1 MNTSLEFETINEKY
15 SKALYGDFNIIID
28 MTNGYINATKLC
40 AVGGKQMSHWLENK
54 GSKDLIKE
62 FENVD
67 CYPDSHIYEVR
78 NGIKCNNINGTY
90 VHPDLIPH
98 IASWVSPKFACKVSK
113 IINVWKQ
120 SSPENEFRYWNDM
133 GESFKQTKYNHTSEW
148 KEAFIRDH
156 IALEEDGSIEVETPA
171 GFIDV
176 LTSDKIIEVKQEHNW
191 KHALGQ
197 IKCYGFYYPTKEKW
211 IYLFDCKYTNK
222 DIINNICKFENV
234 FVKYID

>member
-15 SKALYGDFNIIID
+15 STAKYSDFNVIID
-28 MTNGYINATKLC
+28 ITNGYINATKLC
-40 AVGGKQMSHWLENK
+40 AVGGKRFDNWIRNN
-54 GSKDLIKE
+54 GSRELIKE
-62 FENVD
+62 FEENLTEYDNVVITD
-67 CYPDSHIYEVR
+67 NSY
-78 NGIKCNNINGTY
+78 GITRGTY

-98 IASWVSPKFACKVSK
+98 IASWVSPKFACKISK
-113 IINVWKQ
+113 IINAWKQ

-148 KEAFIRDH
+148 KESFIRDH

-234 FVKYID
+234 FVKYIE

>member
-15 SKALYGDFNIIID
+15 STAKYGDFNVLID

-40 AVGGKQMSHWLENK
+40 KNGGKQFCHWLENK
-54 GSKDLIKE
+54 GSKELIKE
-62 FENVD
+62 FENVEN
-67 CYPDSHIYEVR
+67 SSKIVIYQVR
-78 NGIKCNNINGTY
+78 NGIKFNNINGTY

-98 IASWVSPKFACKVSK
+98 IASWISSKFACKVSK
-113 IINVWKQ
+113 IINEWKQ
-120 SSPENEFRYWNDM
+120 SSPENEVGYWNVM

-156 IALEEDGSIEVETPA
+156 IALEEDGSIEVETPT

-176 LTSDKIIEVKQEHNW
+176 LTVDKIIEVKQEHNW

-197 IKCYGFYYPTKEKW
+197 VKCYGFYYPNKEKW

-222 DIINNICKFENV
+222 DIINNICKFEDV
-234 FVKYID
+234 FVKYL

>member
-15 SKALYGDFNIIID
+15 STAKYGDFTVTMD

-40 AVGGKQMSHWLENK
+40 ADGGKRFDNWIRNN
-54 GSKDLIKE
+54 GSKELIKE

-67 CYPDSHIYEVR
+67 NP
-78 NGIKCNNINGTY
+78 IKILITVTGGTNHYLRGTY

-98 IASWVSPKFACKVSK
+98 IASWVSTKFACKVSK
-113 IINVWKQ
+113 IINEWKQ
-120 SSPENEFRYWNDM
+120 TSPENEFGYWNVM

-156 IALEEDGSIEVETPA
+156 IALEEDGTIEVETPA

-176 LTSDKIIEVKQEHNW
+176 LTADKIIEVKQEHNW

-197 IKCYGFYYPTKEKW
+197 IKCYGFYYPNKEKW

-222 DIINNICKFENV
+222 DIINNICKFEDV
-234 FVKYID
+234 FVKYIE

>member
-15 SKALYGDFNIIID
+15 STAKYSDFNVIID
-28 MTNGYINATKLC
+28 ITNGYINATKLC
-40 AVGGKQMSHWLENK
+40 AVGGKRFDHWLENK

-62 FENVD
+62 FENVENSTNLLILNMSGPND
-67 CYPDSHIYEVR
+67 NR
-78 NGIKCNNINGTY
+78 GTY

-98 IASWVSPKFACKVSK
+98 IASWVSPKFACKISK

-120 SSPENEFRYWNDM
+120 SSPENDFRYWNDM

-222 DIINNICKFENV
+222 NIINNICKFENV
-234 FVKYID
+234 FVKYIE

>member
-1 MNTSLEFETINEKY
+1 MNTTFAFEPINEKY
-15 SKALYGDFNIIID
+15 STAKYGDFTVIID
-28 MTNGYINATKLC
+28 ITNGYINATKLC
-40 AVGGKQMSHWLENK
+40 AVGGKQMKNWLQNN
-54 GSKDLIKE
+54 GSKELIKE

-67 CYPDSHIYEVR
+67 NPTKILIMNMSGSNETR
-78 NGIKCNNINGTY
+78 GTY

-98 IASWVSPKFACKVSK
+98 IASWVSTKFACKVSK
-113 IINVWKQ
+113 IINEWKQ
-120 SSPENEFRYWNDM
+120 TSPENEFGYWNVM
-133 GESFKQTKYNHTSEW
+133 GESFKQTRYTHTSEW

-176 LTSDKIIEVKQEHNW
+176 LTADKIIEVKQEHNW

-211 IYLFDCKYTNK
+211 IYLFDCKHTNK
-222 DIINNICKFENV
+222 DIINNICNFEGV
-234 FVKYID
+234 LVKYIE

>member
-1 MNTSLEFETINEKY
+1 MNTSLEFETIDEKY
-15 SKALYGDFNIIID
+15 SKALYGDFNVIID
-28 MTNGYINATKLC
+28 ITNGYINATKLC
-40 AVGGKQMSHWLENK
+40 AVGGKRFDNWIRNN
-54 GSKDLIKE
+54 GSRELIKE
-62 FENVD
+62 FEENLTEYDNVVITD
-67 CYPDSHIYEVR
+67 NSY
-78 NGIKCNNINGTY
+78 GITRGTY

-98 IASWVSPKFACKVSK
+98 IASWVSPKFACKISK
-113 IINVWKQ
+113 IINAWKQ

-133 GESFKQTKYNHTSEW
+133 GESFKQTKYNHTPEW

-234 FVKYID
+234 FVKYIE

>member
-1 MNTSLEFETINEKY
+1 MNTSLEFETIDDTH
-15 SKALYGDFNIIID
+15 SKALYGDFNVIID
-28 MTNGYINATKLC
+28 ITNGYINATKLC
-40 AVGGKQMSHWLENK
+40 ADGGKQMKNWIRNN
-54 GSKDLIKE
+54 GSRELIKE
-62 FENVD
+62 FEENLSNTAPFLITD
-67 CYPDSHIYEVR
+67 NSY
-78 NGIKCNNINGTY
+78 GITRGTY

-98 IASWVSPKFACKVSK
+98 IASWVSVKFACKVSK
-113 IINVWKQ
+113 IINEWKQ

-133 GESFKQTKYNHTSEW
+133 GESFKQTKYNHTPEW

-156 IALEEDGSIEVETPA
+156 IALEEDGSVEVETPA

-191 KHALGQ
+191 KHELGQ

-222 DIINNICKFENV
+222 DIINNICKFEGV
-234 FVKYID
+234 FVKYIE